1 MSQICNNMHDWDDLN
16 LEKKLF
22 AIDIVRVIY
31 VNFYLILFVLICFK
45 KLQIW
50 IFPILN
56 NVTWGL
62 VATG

>member
-1 MSQICNNMHDWDDLN
+1 MIGDHKIWK
-16 LEKKLF
+16 KKLF

-56 NVTWGL
+56 NVKWGL